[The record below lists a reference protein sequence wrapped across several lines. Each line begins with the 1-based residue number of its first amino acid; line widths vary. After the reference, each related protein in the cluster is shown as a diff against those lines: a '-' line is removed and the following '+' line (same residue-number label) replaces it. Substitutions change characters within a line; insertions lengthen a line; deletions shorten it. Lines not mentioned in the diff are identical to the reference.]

1 MDIIEEAA
9 QRFVT
14 EAIKT
19 AEINTILNI
28 LIHVVVPEP
37 PPALVQFT
45 WTDAGAGIRGGA
57 LFEDTKEIT
66 AYPFMNFTEL
76 FASMMIAI

>member
-19 AEINTILNI
+19 AEINTILNL

-45 WTDAGAGIRGGA
+45 WTDIGAGIREV
-57 LFEDTKEIT
+57 EDTKEIT

-76 FASMMIAI
+76 FASMMVAI